1 MKENIPNLTCLLLSQ
16 EKIMAEL
23 EDPIGLLWERGLDPC
38 TAQTD
43 GGSWLSLHCVYL
55 LLGQATSHLTSSKVT
70 WRDLLSA
77 VALYEPRIR
86 IKMRIEKFKSEL
98 IAHFEKFFVEK
109 VCQFTGFPETGDSC
123 EAGSGGRSEDQEV
136 PGSDTEPTSPLDTS
150 SLHSPPLNPL
160 PSHTGYDPAEC
171 TVSSQRFDQLRQ
183 DILAAAESLGDQ
195 EMFIG
200 DWRLEQTQGEMR
212 LSVNPGYGASRKLSF
227 LQPDFA
233 AVLRYCLVLS
243 HNSVKLTINEKT
255 VDRKVVSSILEK
267 TETEGTLSFLCQ
279 LISLR
284 PCFGN
289 FSPELVE
296 TASQAMSREDKQDQ
310 LSHLAID
317 NSFVG
322 TSSCG
327 RTYAGTVRHQDCYVL
342 AKDRVSDVCSKC
354 QELSGLTINRS
365 LLSQEEEE
373 STKPGQKSVWKL
385 ATTSSDCCSFIC
397 PQIQSFNTSL
407 PHAFNGRAQAN
418 CIVSHSVQ
426 ISNDLAVKVSWKM

>member
-1 MKENIPNLTCLLLSQ
+1 MD
-16 EKIMAEL
+16 EL
-23 EDPIGLLWERGLDPC
+23 EDPIGLLCEKGLEAN
-38 TAQTD
+38 TAELE
-43 GGSWLSLHCVYL
+43 GAWLSLHCVYL
-55 LLGQATSHLTSSKVT
+55 MLGQATAQLSSSKVT

-98 IAHFEKFFVEK
+98 IAHLEKMFVEK
-109 VCQFTGFPETGDSC
+109 VCEFPECAEPAGSQ
-123 EAGSGGRSEDQEV
+123 EAGSAGRCEDQEV
-136 PGSDTEPTSPLDTS
+136 PGSDWEPRSPTDSS
-150 SLHSPPLNPL
+150 SLHSPPASSL
-160 PSHTGYDPAEC
+160 PSSTTDDRAEC
-171 TVSSQRFDQLRQ
+171 AVSSRRFEQLRQ
-183 DILAAAESLGDQ
+183 DILAAAESLG
-195 EMFIG
+195 ERERFIG
-200 DWRLEQTQGEMR
+200 DWRLEQTEGDIKM
-212 LSVNPGYGASRKLSF
+212 SVKPGYGASRKLSF

-255 VDRKVVSSILEK
+255 VDSKVVSGILER

-296 TASQAMSREDKQDQ
+296 TASQAMSREDSQEQ

-327 RTYAGTVRHQDCYVL
+327 RTYAGTVRHQDCQVL
-342 AKDRVSDVCSKC
+342 AMDRVSDVCRKC
-354 QELSGLTINRS
+354 QELSRLTINRS

-385 ATTSSDCCSFIC
+385 ATTSSDCCCFIC

-426 ISNDLAVKVSWKM
+426 ISNDLAVKVS

>member
-1 MKENIPNLTCLLLSQ
+1 
-16 EKIMAEL
+16 
-23 EDPIGLLWERGLDPC
+23 
-38 TAQTD
+38 
-43 GGSWLSLHCVYL
+43 
-55 LLGQATSHLTSSKVT
+55 
-70 WRDLLSA
+70 
-77 VALYEPRIR
+77 
-86 IKMRIEKFKSEL
+86 MRIEKFKSEL

-109 VCQFTGFPETGDSC
+109 VCQFSESPETDES
-123 EAGSGGRSEDQEV
+123 AGRCEDQEV
-136 PGSDTEPTSPLDTS
+136 PGSDCEPTSPPEP
-150 SLHSPPLNPL
+150 SLHSPPASSL
-160 PSHTGYDPAEC
+160 PSTSGDDPAEC
-171 TVSSQRFDQLRQ
+171 AVSGRRFEQLRQ
-183 DILAAAESLGDQ
+183 DILAAAESLGEE

-200 DWRLEQTQGEMR
+200 DWRLEQAEGDIKM
-212 LSVNPGYGASRKLSF
+212 SVRPGYGASRKLSF

-243 HNSVKLTINEKT
+243 HNSVKLTINERT
-255 VDRKVVSSILEK
+255 VDSGVVSGILER

-296 TASQAMSREDKQDQ
+296 TASQAISREDSQEQ

-327 RTYAGTVRHQDCYVL
+327 RTYAGTVRHQDCHVL
-342 AKDRVSDVCSKC
+342 AMDRVSDVCRKC
-354 QELSGLTINRS
+354 QQLSRLTINRS

-373 STKPGQKSVWKL
+373 SPKPGQKSVWKL
-385 ATTSSDCCSFIC
+385 ATTSSDCCCFLC

-407 PHAFNGRAQAN
+407 PHAFNGRAQAS

>member
-1 MKENIPNLTCLLLSQ
+1 MNVTIPNLTCLLSQ
-16 EKIMAEL
+16 EKILADL
-23 EDPIGLLWERGLDPC
+23 EDPIGLLWEKGLDPC
-38 TAQTD
+38 TAQLEGT
-43 GGSWLSLHCVYL
+43 WLSLHCVYL
-55 LLGQATSHLTSSKVT
+55 LLGQATVQLTSSKVT

-77 VALYEPRIR
+77 VALFEPRIR

-109 VCQFTGFPETGDSC
+109 VCQVSGCLETGDTC
-123 EAGSGGRSEDQEV
+123 EVLSVGRSEDQEV
-136 PGSDTEPTSPLDTS
+136 PGSDTEPTSPPES
-150 SLHSPPLNPL
+150 SLHSPDPL
-160 PSHTGYDPAEC
+160 PSNSGYDPAEC
-171 TVSSQRFDQLRQ
+171 AVTSNRFDQLRR
-183 DILAAAESLGDQ
+183 DILAAAESLGDK

-200 DWRLEQTQGEMR
+200 DWRLEQTEGELRM
-212 LSVNPGYGASRKLSF
+212 SVNPGYGASRKLSF

-243 HNSVKLTINEKT
+243 LSHNSVKLTINENT
-255 VDRKVVSSILEK
+255 VDRKVVNSILEK

-296 TASQAMSREDKQDQ
+296 TASQAMSREDNQEK

-342 AKDRVSDVCSKC
+342 AKDRVSDVCKKC

-373 STKPGQKSVWKL
+373 SSKPGQKSVWKL
-385 ATTSSDCCSFIC
+385 ATTSSDCCCFIC

-407 PHAFNGRAQAN
+407 PHAFNGRAQAT